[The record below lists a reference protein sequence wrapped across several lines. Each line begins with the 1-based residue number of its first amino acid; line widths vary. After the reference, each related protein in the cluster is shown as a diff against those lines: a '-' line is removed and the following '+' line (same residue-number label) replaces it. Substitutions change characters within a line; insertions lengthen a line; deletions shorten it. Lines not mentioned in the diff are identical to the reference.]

1 MCLFRSFYPD
11 EYCDSAYEI
20 DYKKLY
26 DEGCRGVIYDI
37 DNTLVPQDAP
47 ADDKSRALLKDLLA
61 MGYGVVLLSNNK
73 EPRVKMFC
81 DGCEGLDVK
90 YIANAGKPLTKSY
103 VQSME
108 IMGTDLSNTIFVGDQ
123 LFTDIYG
130 ANRAK
135 VRSFL
140 VKPIDPKEEPQIVF
154 KRKLEKIVLKMGK
167 KG

>member
-11 EYCDSAYEI
+11 KYCDSAYEI

-26 DEGCRGVIYDI
+26 DEGYRGVIYDI

-47 ADDKSRALLKDLLA
+47 ADEKARKLMVDLKE
-61 MGYGVVLLSNNK
+61 MGYQVMLLSNNK
-73 EPRVKMFC
+73 PPRVEMFV
-81 DGCEGLDVK
+81 EGMDVDF
-90 YIANAGKPLTKSY
+90 IAEAKKPLKDSY
-103 VQSME
+103 LKAME
-108 IMGTDLSNTIFVGDQ
+108 QMGTTVENTIFVGDQ
-123 LFTDIYG
+123 LFTDILG
-130 ANRAK
+130 ANKAGIK
-135 VRSFL
+135 TYL